1 LSAPSLFDRIRHEL
15 ARRYYSPA
23 TEKAYVQWARRF
35 IRFHSGRHPRELG
48 LGPGEGFIG
57 ERYVRLY
64 PLEEIASA
72 NEAYAIG
79 QYLPNH
85 LLFGSD
91 GCGNAFLF
99 DLSSAERPVL
109 VQPFIPLDLD
119 FTEARYPNWSAF
131 LHAALEVPDR
141 FRPLVA
147 NTETHAL
154 EVHER
159 HPIVLGG
166 DPTDPGNK
174 MLLPPP
180 THAEA
185 CTFFNNVVRS
195 VRPK

>member
-1 LSAPSLFDRIRHEL
+1 MID
-15 ARRYYSPA
+15 
-23 TEKAYVQWARRF
+23 TV
-35 IRFHSGRHPRELG
+35 
-48 LGPGEGFIG
+48 GPGEGFIG

-64 PLEEIASA
+64 PLEEIAAA
-72 NEAYAIG
+72 NHAYAIG

-91 GCGNAFLF
+91 GSGNAFLF
-99 DLSSAERPVL
+99 DLASAERPVV
-109 VQPFIPLDLD
+109 VQPFVPLDLD
-119 FTEARYPNWSAF
+119 FAAERHPNWPAF
-131 LHAALEVPDR
+131 LEATLAVPDR
-141 FRPLVA
+141 FQPMVP
-147 NTETHAL
+147 NPETRGL

-174 MLLPPP
+174 VLLPLP

-185 CTFFNNVVRS
+185 CRFFNNVVRS